1 MEPTAGSGSG
11 AAEPV
16 EEDRIQEPDSSA
28 SSSSNGDAAPPP
40 SPASA
45 TPLHREQPR
54 REHADGPPSA
64 AVPRLRSLDLERPRR
79 EQAGGGADGS
89 TSATA
94 VEPRK
99 GKEIAPPSPPSSTS
113 SSSSSSS
120 THSLDKAI
128 AQTLRASPLGGGES
142 TSAAGGR
149 ESTSTAD
156 GRARATWSDPLVAET
171 REEEPNAAARPSD
184 SKLAFGHRLI
194 ERLAIQ
200 QAAVDEANVLWEQ
213 QAMPNAAAQ
222 PLGPNLEFDLN
233 LVGQRLIERLAK
245 EEAAINEE
253 KLSQAKVVV
262 KVESKQDNLGINW
275 SQLMNRI
282 FHREGREIC
291 SEHVN
296 HQTHPITEVR
306 RHHRLASDEANHLDA
321 YSEYRS
327 VIGDGECFYRS
338 FIFSYLEQVIDRQ
351 DTHEEH
357 RLLRVVERMSMQ
369 HANLRWNSD
378 FIRSSKAFKNL
389 IKKIMRRKHGRD
401 STSSYRKEKLLK
413 FFSKYDTTLDSER
426 NTLEVIFL
434 LFFIIHVS
442 DTFSWLVFIF
452 LRLVVAIQICSH
464 REVYEPLIP
473 GLRGNYNL
481 EDWCLQRVTP
491 ARQLTDHVM
500 MEALARALEVPLR
513 VERVRGGYDPDIYT
527 GPGVPRPRV
536 TLLYSANHYEIIY
549 PRAPSDES
557 SSHQASQRED
567 LADESSSQQTSQRE
581 DPADESSSHQA
592 SQREDPSAES
602 SSHQASQ
609 REDPADESPSHQAP
623 QREDPA
629 DES

>member
-1 MEPTAGSGSG
+1 
-11 AAEPV
+11 
-16 EEDRIQEPDSSA
+16 
-28 SSSSNGDAAPPP
+28 
-40 SPASA
+40 
-45 TPLHREQPR
+45 
-54 REHADGPPSA
+54 
-64 AVPRLRSLDLERPRR
+64 
-79 EQAGGGADGS
+79 
-89 TSATA
+89 
-94 VEPRK
+94 
-99 GKEIAPPSPPSSTS
+99 
-113 SSSSSSS
+113 
-120 THSLDKAI
+120 
-128 AQTLRASPLGGGES
+128 
-142 TSAAGGR
+142 
-149 ESTSTAD
+149 
-156 GRARATWSDPLVAET
+156 
-171 REEEPNAAARPSD
+171 
-184 SKLAFGHRLI
+184 
-194 ERLAIQ
+194 
-200 QAAVDEANVLWEQ
+200 
-213 QAMPNAAAQ
+213 MPNAAAQ

-275 SQLMNRI
+275 SQLMNR
-282 FHREGREIC
+282 
-291 SEHVN
+291 
-296 HQTHPITEVR
+296 THPITEVR

-327 VIGDGECFYRS
+327 
-338 FIFSYLEQVIDRQ
+338 EQVIDRQ
-351 DTHEEH
+351 DTHEDI
-357 RLLRVVERMSMQ
+357 VSFV
-369 HANLRWNSD
+369 
-378 FIRSSKAFKNL
+378 
-389 IKKIMRRKHGRD
+389 
-401 STSSYRKEKLLK
+401 LLK
-413 FFSKYDTTLDSER
+413 ECPCNMQIFDGTL
-426 NTLEVIFL
+426 TL
-434 LFFIIHVS
+434 S
-442 DTFSWLVFIF
+442 GAAK
-452 LRLVVAIQICSH
+452 LVVAIQICSH

>member
-11 AAEPV
+11 AAGPV
-16 EEDRIQEPDSSA
+16 EDDRIQEPDSS
-28 SSSSNGDAAPPP
+28 SSTTAAAPPP
-40 SPASA
+40 PPASA

-156 GRARATWSDPLVAET
+156 GRARATWSEPLVAET

-184 SKLAFGHRLI
+184 SKLAFGHLLI

-245 EEAAINEE
+245 EEAAINEGQQE

-296 HQTHPITEVR
+296 HQTHPTTEVR

-338 FIFSYLEQVIDRQ
+338 FIFSHLFIDRQ

-413 FFSKYDTTLDSER
+413 FFSKYDTTLD
-426 NTLEVIFL
+426 I
-434 LFFIIHVS
+434 
-442 DTFSWLVFIF
+442 FIF

-500 MEALARALEVPLR
+500 MEALARALENVLHLETEA
-513 VERVRGGYDPDIYT
+513 VHYKVVLYQ
-527 GPGVPRPRV
+527 PGCCDSNSC
-536 TLLYSANHYEIIY
+536 TK
-549 PRAPSDES
+549 
-557 SSHQASQRED
+557 QAE
-567 LADESSSQQTSQRE
+567 
-581 DPADESSSHQA
+581 
-592 SQREDPSAES
+592 
-602 SSHQASQ
+602 
-609 REDPADESPSHQAP
+609 
-623 QREDPA
+623 
-629 DES
+629 

>member
-1 MEPTAGSGSG
+1 MCDIDANS
-11 AAEPV
+11 V
-16 EEDRIQEPDSSA
+16 EQ
-28 SSSSNGDAAPPP
+28 
-40 SPASA
+40 
-45 TPLHREQPR
+45 
-54 REHADGPPSA
+54 
-64 AVPRLRSLDLERPRR
+64 
-79 EQAGGGADGS
+79 
-89 TSATA
+89 
-94 VEPRK
+94 
-99 GKEIAPPSPPSSTS
+99 
-113 SSSSSSS
+113 
-120 THSLDKAI
+120 
-128 AQTLRASPLGGGES
+128 
-142 TSAAGGR
+142 
-149 ESTSTAD
+149 
-156 GRARATWSDPLVAET
+156 
-171 REEEPNAAARPSD
+171 
-184 SKLAFGHRLI
+184 
-194 ERLAIQ
+194 
-200 QAAVDEANVLWEQ
+200 
-213 QAMPNAAAQ
+213 
-222 PLGPNLEFDLN
+222 
-233 LVGQRLIERLAK
+233 
-245 EEAAINEE
+245 E

-413 FFSKYDTTLDSER
+413 FFSKYDTTLD
-426 NTLEVIFL
+426 I
-434 LFFIIHVS
+434 
-442 DTFSWLVFIF
+442 FIF